1 MWTEQAMVNL
11 SDNTAYCRDD
21 LFHLFSGEKKGLSD
35 GAFRWTLYNLL
46 KDQKIFRTDYDTYS
60 TVEPRVLPVYKPY
73 YSEKA
78 GTLIKKLEEM
88 YPKLKFVVFE
98 SVLLNEFLNHQIAQN
113 TIYVQ
118 VEKDV
123 SAYIFD
129 TIREEYDGSVLYRP
143 NKKEFDRYWTRDCI
157 VILDLISQSPLSQD
171 RQHEMTAEKMLVD
184 IIAEKNIAATFSPS
198 EIPFVFENVMKSYQV
213 DKRKMNRYAGRRG
226 KASQIGKIVGGL
238 D

>member
-21 LFHLFSGEKKGLSD
+21 LFHLFSDEKKGMSD

-46 KDQKIFRTDYDTYS
+46 RDQKIFRTDYDTYS
-60 TVEPRVLPVYKPY
+60 TVKPRVLPVYKPY

-78 GTLIKKLEEM
+78 GALIKKLEER

-129 TIREEYDGSVLYRP
+129 TIREEYEGSVLYRP
-143 NKKEFDRYWTRDCI
+143 DQKEFDRYWTRDCI

-171 RQHEMTAEKMLVD
+171 RQHDMTAEKMLVD
-184 IIAEKNIAATFSPS
+184 IIAEKSIAATFSPS

-226 KASQIGKIVGGL
+226 KASQIERIVGGL